1 MSMSRIYYIKELLKQ
16 GDEKFYEGQYKQGI
30 NIFQKVV
37 ELEPHNS
44 EAWCTL
50 GFVYSWL
57 DQDQEAIDVYN
68 QALQIQPDYILALAR
83 RGQCYQSIDQSEL
96 AMFDF
101 ELAISIEPLVAEDWY
116 GKGIAFWELNKE
128 REALKALDN
137 AIELDPEKPYFYN
150 FQGSRLFELERFDE
164 AIIVFDKAL
173 KICPQ
178 YSHCWYCRGMALFRI
193 ENYEEAIASF
203 GKAIEIKS
211 DDSSAWTGQGNCLQ
225 SLSRYEEAITSF
237 DRAIEIDSSD
247 YYSLVNR
254 AYCLQYLSRYEEAII
269 SFDRAIEIKSD
280 DSIDWINKGN
290 CLQNLSHYE
299 EAIISFDK
307 AIEIK
312 SDDSIA
318 WRNKGICLQRLFRY
332 EEAITSFD
340 RTIGIDSNDSSAWR
354 DKGICLQCTSRYEEA
369 ITVFDKAIK
378 IDSSDYCS
386 LVNRAYCLQN
396 LSRYEEVISA
406 FNKVLE
412 IKSDDSS
419 AWRDKGICLQSLSR
433 YEEAIASFDKAI
445 EIDSSD
451 YYSLVNRA
459 YCLQSLSHY
468 EEAISAFNK
477 VLEIKPD
484 DSSAWTEQGNC
495 LQSLSRYEDAIY
507 SYDAYLALSQDK
519 DDWLILTH
527 RGRALAKLSRYTEAE
542 VSFRKAIQIKR
553 DEHFPWHKLGE
564 TLHSIGQLDESLNAY
579 QESLKYD
586 SQCEEA
592 LEQQGYI
599 LGELC
604 HYYESLE
611 SFNHAITVD
620 SKPPG
625 FHNGRGLALNALG
638 RYTEALAAYNQAL
651 QNDAQ
656 FWPAWLNRG
665 WTIYYSRGLDEALKA
680 WDETLLKLKPEHPN
694 YAMVC
699 AELQY
704 IKGRAH
710 YNQGKKQADGFS
722 NWRKAKNYYLT
733 ALKLL
738 DPPDHRE
745 EYLDILQDLVK
756 VLVSLREN
764 NEAIELGRRGT
775 TLLQRL
781 LSETVDLLKQQ
792 QVSLKYAS
800 FDQLTIDSYVQ
811 SGQLVKA
818 LEMAEIGKNTCLSW
832 LFSACNSETNNL
844 QQQLW
849 QMLNPSTALVYW
861 HLSPASLTTFILTS
875 DTQIPAI
882 LHDDYL
888 ETNKEEREEL
898 AQSHQQLLKF
908 ETWMNNWNWLYAE
921 YGKAPDKTAR
931 ENHSWRVQMPEKLE
945 QLKQILKIPKIV
957 DQLPSSVNQIIL
969 VPHQSLHCFPLHALF
984 PDRFTL
990 TYLPSIQMGLT
1001 LKARTLPGVKL
1012 TTNSTFRLLSL
1023 EAPNSTGEKQ
1033 KKKFERLGFAALE
1046 SKLISQMFQTTTI
1059 QSHEANQQKV
1069 REMLQQSHDWF
1080 HFAGHAAYNFNDPK
1094 TSALALTGE
1103 DRLTV
1108 VDICGETPLV
1118 QGYSL
1123 VCLSACETALTGD
1136 QTITAEYVGLV
1147 SGFLRGGANKI
1158 VSTLWTVQSVSSTL
1172 LMIQFYSLL
1181 KNGTPEAVALG
1192 EAQRWLRD
1200 ANCQIL
1206 IEFLHTLLATY
1217 TSLNRSTRKFLQT
1230 EINRF
1235 SKMPHD
1241 NRPFHHPYH
1250 WAGFTLTGLPPL

>member
-1 MSMSRIYYIKELLKQ
+1 LL
-16 GDEKFYEGQYKQGI
+16 GILSCYEK
-30 NIFQKVV
+30 
-37 ELEPHNS
+37 
-44 EAWCTL
+44 
-50 GFVYSWL
+50 
-57 DQDQEAIDVYN
+57 
-68 QALQIQPDYILALAR
+68 
-83 RGQCYQSIDQSEL
+83 
-96 AMFDF
+96 
-101 ELAISIEPLVAEDWY
+101 
-116 GKGIAFWELNKE
+116 
-128 REALKALDN
+128 
-137 AIELDPEKPYFYN
+137 
-150 FQGSRLFELERFDE
+150 
-164 AIIVFDKAL
+164 
-173 KICPQ
+173 
-178 YSHCWYCRGMALFRI
+178 
-193 ENYEEAIASF
+193 AIA
-203 GKAIEIKS
+203 
-211 DDSSAWTGQGNCLQ
+211 
-225 SLSRYEEAITSF
+225 SF

-247 YYSLVNR
+247 YCSLVNR
-254 AYCLQYLSRYEEAII
+254 AYCLQSLLRYEEAIT
-269 SFDRAIEIKSD
+269 
-280 DSIDWINKGN
+280 
-290 CLQNLSHYE
+290 
-299 EAIISFDK
+299 SFDK

-318 WRNKGICLQRLFRY
+318 WRNKG
-332 EEAITSFD
+332 
-340 RTIGIDSNDSSAWR
+340 N
-354 DKGICLQCTSRYEEA
+354 
-369 ITVFDKAIK
+369 
-378 IDSSDYCS
+378 
-386 LVNRAYCLQN
+386 
-396 LSRYEEVISA
+396 
-406 FNKVLE
+406 
-412 IKSDDSS
+412 
-419 AWRDKGICLQSLSR
+419 CLQSLSR
-433 YEEAIASFDKAI
+433 DEEAITNFDKAI

-451 YYSLVNRA
+451 YCSLMNRA
-459 YCLQSLSHY
+459 YCLQNLSRY

-495 LQSLSRYEDAIY
+495 LQSLSRYEEAITSFDKAIEIKSDDSIAWRNKGNCLQSLSRY
-507 SYDAYLALSQDK
+507 EEAITNFDKVIEIDSSNYYSLVNRAYCLQSLLRYEEAIDSYDTYLALSQDK
-519 DDWLILTH
+519 DDWLILTQ
-527 RGRALAKLSRYTEAE
+527 RGMALAKLSRYTEAVE
-542 VSFRKAIQIKR
+542 SFRKAIQIKP
-553 DEHFPWHKLGE
+553 DEHSPWHHLGDS
-564 TLHSIGQLDESLNAY
+564 LQSIGQLDKALNAY
-579 QESLKYD
+579 QESLKFD
-586 SQCEEA
+586 PQCEWA
-592 LEQQGYI
+592 LVQQGSI
-599 LGELC
+599 LAELC

-611 SFNHAITVD
+611 SFDRALALD
-620 SKPPG
+620 SKPAS
-625 FHNGRGLALNALG
+625 FHNGRGWALSALG
-638 RYTEALAAYNQAL
+638 SYTEAIAAYNQAL

-656 FWPAWLNRG
+656 FWPAWLSRG
-665 WTIYYSRGLDEALKA
+665 WTIYFSRGLDEALKA
-680 WDETLLKLKPEHPN
+680 WDEMLLKLKPEHPN

-699 AELQY
+699 TKLHH

-710 YNQGKKQADGFS
+710 YIQGRKQADGFS
-722 NWRKAKNYYLT
+722 NWCKAKNYYLT

-745 EYLDILQDLVK
+745 EYLDILQDLIK

-800 FDQLTIDSYVQ
+800 FDQLTIDSYIQ

-818 LEMAEIGKNTCLSW
+818 LETAEAGKNTCLSW
-832 LFSACNSETNNL
+832 LFSACKSETNNL

-849 QMLNPSTALVYW
+849 QLLNPSTALVYW
-861 HLSPASLTTFILTS
+861 HLSPASLTTFTLKS

-882 LHDDYL
+882 LHDDHL
-888 ETNKEEREEL
+888 ELNQEGREEL

-908 ETWMNNWNWLYAE
+908 ETWMNNWNCLYTD
-921 YGKAPDKTAR
+921 YGNALDKTAR
-931 ENHSWRVQMPEKLE
+931 ENHSWRAQMPEKLE

-957 DQLPSSVNQIIL
+957 DQLPSSVSQIIL

-1069 REMLQQSHDWF
+1069 RATLQQSHDGF

-1172 LMIQFYSLL
+1172 LMIQFYLLL